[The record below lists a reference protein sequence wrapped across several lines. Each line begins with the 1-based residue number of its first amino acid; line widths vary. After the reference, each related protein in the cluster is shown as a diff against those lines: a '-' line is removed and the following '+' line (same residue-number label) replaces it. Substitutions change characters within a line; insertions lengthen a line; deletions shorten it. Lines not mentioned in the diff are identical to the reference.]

1 MDLFKP
7 LGPLAH
13 RLRPKTL
20 AEYFGQ
26 SHVLGEKSALSTWI
40 ETDRVPSL
48 LLWGPPGCGK
58 TTLAEIIAEKT
69 GHRFERLSAVQSGVK
84 DIKDCVERA
93 LGQLPHKTI
102 LFVDEIHRFN
112 KSQQDA
118 LLPYVENG
126 TFTLIGATTENPS
139 YEMNRA
145 LMSRMRVIRLERL
158 TPENLKQIISRA
170 LMDTENGL
178 AGKLS
183 LTDEA
188 IAFLAETSDGDAR
201 RALTT
206 LENLSLSRG
215 TNKDTL
221 SLEELKSILQSLN
234 IQQPIG
240 YDKRGDEHYAVI
252 SAFIKSVRGSDVQAS
267 LYYLARMIEGGE
279 DLMFICRRI
288 IILAAEDIGNA
299 DPRALM
305 VANECRDAVEFVGH
319 PEARIILSQAV
330 IYLALAPKSNSAYEA
345 IDAALDEVRK
355 TGTLPVPAHLRS
367 GEGAKNYRYAHA
379 YPGAIVA
386 QDYLPQGVSRDR
398 YYEAK
403 DSGAEKVLKERQ
415 KIADSI
421 LHT

>member
-1 MDLFKP
+1 MDLFQP
-7 LGPLAH
+7 LGPLAY

-26 SHVLGEKSALSTWI
+26 THVLGEKTALSKWI
-40 ETDRVPSL
+40 ESDRVPSI

-84 DIKDCVERA
+84 DIKETVDRSLA
-93 LGQLPHKTI
+93 NLPHKTL
-102 LFVDEIHRFN
+102 LFVDEIHRFS
-112 KSQQDA
+112 KSQQDV

-145 LMSRMRVIRLERL
+145 LLSRMRVIRLERL
-158 TPENLKQIISRA
+158 TPDDLSKIITRA
-170 LMDTENGL
+170 LETEL
-178 AGKLS
+178 KEKIT
-183 LTDEA
+183 LTSDA
-188 IAFLAETSDGDAR
+188 ILFLAELSDGDAR

-206 LENLSLSRG
+206 LENISSARSGNLEPISR
-215 TNKDTL
+215 DEIQ
-221 SLEELKSILQSLN
+221 SVLQSLN

-252 SAFIKSVRGSDVQAS
+252 SAFIKSVRGSDVQAA

-288 IILAAEDIGNA
+288 IVLAAEDIGNA

-305 VANECRDAVEFVGH
+305 VANECRAAVEFVGL
-319 PEARIILSQAV
+319 PEGRIILSQAV

-345 IDAALDEVRK
+345 IDAALEEVRK

-367 GEGAKNYRYAHA
+367 GEGAKNYRYAHT
-379 YPGAIVA
+379 YPGGIAP

-398 YYEAK
+398 FFEAK
-403 DSGAEKVLKERQ
+403 DSGAEKILKERQ

-421 LHT
+421 IHS

>member
-7 LGPLAH
+7 LGPLAY

-20 AEYFGQ
+20 SEYFGQ
-26 SHVLGEKSALSTWI
+26 SHILGEKTALSTWI
-40 ETDRVPSL
+40 EKDKVPSL

-84 DIKDCVERA
+84 DIKETVERA
-93 LGQLPHKTI
+93 LAQLPHKTI

-112 KSQQDA
+112 KSQQDS

-145 LMSRMRVIRLERL
+145 LLSRMRVIRLERL
-158 TPENLKQIISRA
+158 TPENLEKILERAIS
-170 LMDTENGL
+170 DSENGL
-178 AGKLS
+178 GGIIQFEK
-183 LTDEA
+183 EA
-188 IAFLAETSDGDAR
+188 ISFLAETSDGDAR

-206 LENLSLSRG
+206 LENISISRG
-215 TNKDTL
+215 TNDEPISVETL
-221 SLEELKSILQSLN
+221 KNILQSLN

-252 SAFIKSVRGSDVQAS
+252 SAFIKSVRGSDVQAA
-267 LYYLARMIEGGE
+267 LYYLARMLEGGE

-288 IILAAEDIGNA
+288 IILASEDIGNA

-305 VANECRDAVEFVGH
+305 VANECREAVEFVGH
-319 PEARIILSQAV
+319 PESRIILSQAV
-330 IYLALAPKSNSAYEA
+330 TYLALAPKSNSAAVA
-345 IDAALDEVRK
+345 IDAAIDEVQK
-355 TGTLPVPAHLRS
+355 TGTLPVPSHLRS

-379 YPGAIVA
+379 FPGGIVA
-386 QDYLPQGVSRDR
+386 QDYLPEGISNHRFF
-398 YYEAK
+398 EAK

-421 LHT
+421 IHS